1 VDIRLFLVE
10 VEQQGE
16 EDLGTGGL
24 LFFFFAIAIYQ
35 LADRDNRN
43 GLIWG
48 GGNLAA
54 SMLSVNVFGLG
65 GIGVWLA
72 FVGTLIALIYTKPIK
87 RNG

>member
-1 VDIRLFLVE
+1 MVIL
-10 VEQQGE
+10 
-16 EDLGTGGL
+16 
-24 LFFFFAIAIYQ
+24 FFAIVIYQ

-54 SMLSVNVFGLG
+54 SMMSVNVFGLG

-72 FVGTLIALIYTKPIK
+72 FVVSLIALIYTKPID
-87 RNG
+87 R